1 MTVMPR
7 QPAPA
12 LDLPLAGG
20 GRLDLATTTPGRFKL
35 LMFYRG
41 HFCQRCRGNLRE
53 LDAKIDRLDALGV
66 DVFAV
71 SMDPKDKAE
80 WTREEWELKHVG
92 VAYGLTIEGAR
103 DWDLF
108 ISTGMRTDEAP
119 LFSEPAV
126 FLVRPD
132 GTVQFAVIN
141 SMQRMR
147 PYPEDIIEAIAR
159 FIETGELG
167 RGEVA

>member
-1 MTVMPR
+1 MAIQQCER
-7 QPAPA
+7 CGA
-12 LDLPLAGG
+12 DLPPTL
-20 GRLDLATTTPGRFKL
+20 PGRTATCA
-35 LMFYRG
+35 YCG
-41 HFCQRCRGNLRE
+41 
-53 LDAKIDRLDALGV
+53 
-66 DVFAV
+66 AV
-71 SMDPKDKAE
+71 QLVPASP
-80 WTREEWELKHVG
+80 
-92 VAYGLTIEGAR
+92 GAR
-103 DWDLF
+103 APTEIDLR
-108 ISTGMRTDEAP
+108 GMRADEAP